1 MIYIKKLIPMSLVS
15 VFIISGCVSPQ
26 MVKTNQFGDG
36 DMTCNQIFNQ
46 VSQLNRMEADIN
58 NESGVSAKNAGMFL
72 VFWPGIILNERKA
85 SDALDLINE
94 RQSVLAVIA
103 EEKNCSFAG

>member
-1 MIYIKKLIPMSLVS
+1 MKKIMVIIGLFGLILN
-15 VFIISGCVSPQ
+15 GCVSPQ

-36 DMTCNQIFNQ
+36 DLTCNQIFNQ
-46 VSQLNRMEADIN
+46 ISQLNRMESEIT

-85 SDALDLINE
+85 SDALVLINE
-94 RQSVLAVIA
+94 RQSVLAQIA
-103 EEKNCSFAG
+103 EKNNCSF